1 MILIRS
7 NRHENTEQ
15 GWNLRWDDA
24 SIATCE
30 ETPAL
35 QLRVAGC
42 RNVPEMAILWSNDP
56 GQFIVNGFSTGISD
70 QMNRI
75 ATTLLG
81 LAALAIFGLPA
92 SAAEPTAAGLW
103 QKVEDG
109 KSVGW
114 FVFVE
119 RDGVYEGAIA
129 KIFPRPGE
137 EGSPRCTKCTDDRRN
152 MPILGMPLVRDMKR
166 NGLKYEG
173 GNIVDPRD
181 GKIYNALMSV
191 SRDGQ
196 KLTLRG
202 YLGIPLLGMDEV
214 WERLPDSAIAK
225 LDRSVVAKYLPAHAA
240 TASAKRPKAKAAAP
254 IR

>member
-1 MILIRS
+1 
-7 NRHENTEQ
+7 
-15 GWNLRWDDA
+15 
-24 SIATCE
+24 
-30 ETPAL
+30 
-35 QLRVAGC
+35 
-42 RNVPEMAILWSNDP
+42 
-56 GQFIVNGFSTGISD
+56 
-70 QMNRI
+70 MNRI
-75 ATTLLG
+75 AITVLG
-81 LAALAIFGLPA
+81 FAALAFSALPA
-92 SAAEPTAAGLW
+92 AAAEPTAAGLW

-137 EGSPRCTKCTDDRRN
+137 EASPRCTKCQDDRRN

-166 NGLKYEG
+166 SGLRYEG

-214 WERLPDSAIAK
+214 WERLPDSAVAQ
-225 LDRSVVAKYLPAHAA
+225 LDRSVVAKYMPAHAPA
-240 TASAKRPKAKAAAP
+240 ASAKRPESGKARASMP
-254 IR
+254 VR

>member
-1 MILIRS
+1 
-7 NRHENTEQ
+7 
-15 GWNLRWDDA
+15 
-24 SIATCE
+24 
-30 ETPAL
+30 
-35 QLRVAGC
+35 
-42 RNVPEMAILWSNDP
+42 
-56 GQFIVNGFSTGISD
+56 
-70 QMNRI
+70 
-75 ATTLLG
+75 LLG
-81 LAALAIFGLPA
+81 LVGLAISGLPA
-92 SAAEPTAAGLW
+92 AAAEPTAVGLW

-152 MPILGMPLVRDMKR
+152 MPILGLPLVRDMKR
-166 NGLKYEG
+166 NGLRYEG

-225 LDRSVVAKYLPAHAA
+225 LDRSVVAKYLPAHAPA
-240 TASAKRPKAKAAAP
+240 ASAKRPQAKAKAPASV
-254 IR
+254 R